1 MFAKSFEMVLFG
13 LTKISSSCRPRD
25 GDRTA
30 LRFPLGFLTNHAGLD
45 QSKAPHPNAATSSA
59 ASPGGSASDLRCV
72 RYFFF
77 WSKRCVRYFVCVLTA
92 ACAVGASRDHVTAIT
107 ERLLACYAVPWDAFG
122 GKKKSSFNNLYRS
135 IFHRWGRTI
144 LQVSLHTMQLKNDF
158 IYLFI
163 YLFIYFANP
172 GLSANGAKTMCS
184 SSICYGYAHH
194 PTKSLRLKVM
204 CWFNFVTDYW
214 LSMQT
219 YLVASFGVRP
229 KPSLLV
235 IMSC

>member
-1 MFAKSFEMVLFG
+1 MATGPPSAFPWA
-13 LTKISSSCRPRD
+13 SSLITRAWINR
-25 GDRTA
+25 R
-30 LRFPLGFLTNHAGLD
+30 L
-45 QSKAPHPNAATSSA
+45 PHPNAATSSA
-59 ASPGGSASDLRCV
+59 ASPGSSTSDLRCG
-72 RYFFF
+72 RYLHFDFT
-77 WSKRCVRYFVCVLTA
+77 VCILTA
-92 ACAVGASRDHVTAIT
+92 DCAVGASRDHVTAIT

-163 YLFIYFANP
+163 YFANP

-204 CWFNFVTDYW
+204 C
-214 LSMQT
+214 
-219 YLVASFGVRP
+219 
-229 KPSLLV
+229 
-235 IMSC
+235 

>member
-1 MFAKSFEMVLFG
+1 MRSIL
-13 LTKISSSCRPRD
+13 R
-25 GDRTA
+25 
-30 LRFPLGFLTNHAGLD
+30 LRFDRRMRRGSFTWSCHCDHWA
-45 QSKAPHPNAATSSA
+45 A
-59 ASPGGSASDLRCV
+59 ASLLRGP
-72 RYFFF
+72 
-77 WSKRCVRYFVCVLTA
+77 
-92 ACAVGASRDHVTAIT
+92 VGCFR
-107 ERLLACYAVPWDAFG
+107 R
-122 GKKKSSFNNLYRS
+122 KKKSSFNNLYRS

-144 LQVSLHTMQLKNDF
+144 LQVSLHTMQLKND
-158 IYLFI
+158 FI

>member
-92 ACAVGASRDHVTAIT
+92 ACAVGASRDHVTAIAG
-107 ERLLACYAVPWDAFG
+107 RLRACYAVLRNALVE
-122 GKKKSSFNNLYRS
+122 KKGLYQKLTIGLEPGSEDYNLHLIICTGRFFIDGAEPFCKFPS
-135 IFHRWGRTI
+135 I
-144 LQVSLHTMQLKNDF
+144 LCN
-158 IYLFI
+158 
-163 YLFIYFANP
+163 
-172 GLSANGAKTMCS
+172 
-184 SSICYGYAHH
+184 
-194 PTKSLRLKVM
+194 
-204 CWFNFVTDYW
+204 
-214 LSMQT
+214 
-219 YLVASFGVRP
+219 
-229 KPSLLV
+229 
-235 IMSC
+235 